1 MAINTNEIKWA
12 DNSVTDPTTNAPN
25 KVAPTAEFQNDGLKR
40 NEPLARAHVNYMF
53 DKYHEMFTDLQ
64 SQLDSL
70 AVSAGSAL
78 LEQIFHVGAVYISA
92 SSQSPASR
100 FGFGTWE
107 RIKGKMIVGVDEND
121 SDYNAAGKTGGS
133 KTHSHSNNITI
144 NSAGSHTH
152 TIPRDGW
159 GADQNGGF
167 FARYQD
173 SIEGRLVTGSG
184 DREEGHFQ
192 ESLAHAANSNDTSTS
207 GSHTHTTSGGINSS
221 SNVSPYIAQYI
232 YVRVA

>member
-12 DNSVTDPTTNAPN
+12 SQDVNDPLSGAPN

-40 NEPLARAHVNYMF
+40 NEAPPRAYLNYQF
-53 DKYHEMFTDLQ
+53 DKYHEFFADLQ
-64 SQLDSL
+64 AQIDAL
-70 AVSAGSAL
+70 AVSAGAAL

-121 SDYNAAGKTGGS
+121 TDYNAAGKTGGS
-133 KTHSHSNNITI
+133 KTHSHSNNLSI

-152 TIPRDGW
+152 EVSHDNW
-159 GADQNGGF
+159 GNTQSASGHLPEP
-167 FARYQD
+167 
-173 SIEGRLVTGSG
+173 SVSGRLVTGSG
-184 DREEGHFQ
+184 KSEQEENL
-192 ESLAHAANSNDTSTS
+192 ESLAHANGSQSTSTS
-207 GSHTHTTSGGINSS
+207 GAHTHTMSGGINSS
-221 SNVSPYIAQYI
+221 SNVSPYISEYMW
-232 YVRVA
+232 VRVA

>member
-64 SQLDSL
+64 AQLDSL
-70 AVSAGSAL
+70 AVSAGAAL

-107 RIKGKMIVGVDEND
+107 RIKGKMIVGVDEAD

-133 KTHSHSNNITI
+133 KTHSHSNNLTI
-144 NSAGSHTH
+144 NSAGAHVHEVSN
-152 TIPRDGW
+152 DNW
-159 GADQNGGF
+159 GSTQSVSGHLPEP
-167 FARYQD
+167 
-173 SIEGRLVTGSG
+173 STSGRLVTGSG
-184 DREEGHFQ
+184 KSESEENL
-192 ESLAHAANSNDTSTS
+192 ESLAHANGSNTTSTS
-207 GSHTHTTSGGINSS
+207 GSHTHTMSGGINSS